1 LLLFRSSL
9 QKMPKDQKTEAK
21 GEKAAP
27 RKQFPLT
34 EEEKAA
40 QAKVDKC
47 EKQIEE
53 LSARVKEI
61 KSKLAEKENARIKLR
76 QAILQNR
83 NAIKKITE
91 QIEEKRKAQNE
102 AFGRAQKFIDSLRN
116 RKSRRSDE
124 RAELMKLLP
133 KDAHLPPL
141 REEEDGPAGTVSDY
155 DRAIK
160 IVDAEIERIQM
171 AHATGENSVQ
181 EEKRVIGSIAR
192 WNSVKDKIKEL
203 EAKAAA
209 PLAEL
214 AEVDVMSLL
223 ETCRKLKGEI
233 QELQKSYLPHYAAIE
248 EAVKKTEENRADV
261 PNLLENRAAIVAQ
274 IKEAVARLHDAEFE
288 LDTARFKAQHARNEK
303 RRAEAQ
309 QKSEAIKARNA
320 EFDKK
325 REDRIAKAM
334 NTLPH
339 EREVAVANQL
349 LSLLRSVAL
358 PGTCGIP
365 ESAAPAAPKAKAG
378 PTMKSAPSLELEESA
393 PNATQ
398 MVVSRKTQ
406 PVPKVGKK
414 QNKKK
419 AAAAAAAE
427 ETKKQEPKKKTKE
440 DLVRV
445 SPVAAGF
452 CDELSLKVP
461 TTYGEVEETYNAA
474 KEKLEGFEKVR
485 NMIKEKREKDLQEA
499 EKKAIED
506 AAKKEEEKAKAK
518 AEAAEKAA
526 EEPAAEAEKPAEEP
540 AAEAEKPAEE
550 PAEEPAA
557 AAAE

>member
-1 LLLFRSSL
+1 
-9 QKMPKDQKTEAK
+9 MPKEQKAEKK
-21 GEKAAP
+21 GEKKGEKGAP
-27 RKQFPLT
+27 KKQYPLT
-34 EEEKAA
+34 EEEKVA

-47 EKQIEE
+47 DKQLEE
-53 LSARVKEI
+53 LGARVKEVMG
-61 KSKLAEKENARIKLR
+61 KVREKESARGKLR
-76 QAILQNR
+76 HVVLENR
-83 NAIKKITE
+83 DAIKKINE
-91 QIEEKRKAQNE
+91 QIDEKRKAQSE
-102 AFGRAQKFIDSLRN
+102 AFSRAQKYIDSLRH

-133 KDAHLPPL
+133 RDAQLPPL
-141 REEEDGPAGTVSDY
+141 REEEEGPAGTVSDY

-160 IVDAEIERIQM
+160 IVEAEIEKIQYN
-171 AHATGENSVQ
+171 HAISPNTVQ
-181 EEKRVIGSIAR
+181 EEKRVIGAVAR
-192 WNSVKDKIKEL
+192 WTATIEKIKEL
-203 EAKAAA
+203 ERKAAA

-214 AEVDVMSLL
+214 ADVDVMALL

-233 QELQKSYLPHYAAIE
+233 QELQKSCIPHYAAIE
-248 EAVKKTEENRADV
+248 DAIKKMEENGAEV
-261 PNLLENRAAIVAQ
+261 PKLLEDRAAVFAQ
-274 IKEAVARLHDAEFE
+274 VKEVVARLHDAEFE

-309 QKSEAIKARNA
+309 QQSETIKTRIA
-320 EFDKK
+320 EANKK
-325 REDRIAKAM
+325 REDRIEKAM

-339 EREVAVANQL
+339 EREVAVATQL
-349 LSLLRSVAL
+349 LAQLRSVAL

-365 ESAAPAAPKAKAG
+365 ESAASSAPKAKTQ

-419 AAAAAAAE
+419 AAAPE
-427 ETKKQEPKKKTKE
+427 EPKKQEPKKKTKE
-440 DLVRV
+440 DPVRV
-445 SPVAAGF
+445 SPVAAGY

-485 NMIKEKREKDLQEA
+485 NMIKEQREKALQEA
-499 EKKAIED
+499 EKKAEEE

-526 EEPAAEAEKPAEEP
+526 DEAEKPAEDAPEAEKPAEEP
-540 AAEAEKPAEE
+540 AASE
-550 PAEEPAA
+550 
-557 AAAE
+557 